1 MANKRGFGSVYQ
13 QKKRGLDG
21 KLAVLP
27 TWWIKYSKS
36 GQIFRES
43 SGSHDRREAEK
54 LLKKRLGDVVTGR
67 FGGLKPERIRF
78 SELVAEVIEDY
89 RENGRATIADVERRL
104 KLHLLPE
111 LGEIRAADFGTRDLK
126 HYIAKRRNKG
136 AENATINREL
146 AIVKRAFRL
155 AASADPPL
163 VNSIP
168 RISLLEENNV
178 RKGFLE
184 HEAYIALRNELP
196 DHLKAIFVIG
206 FHTGARVGELE
217 GLKWAQVELNAKRI
231 ILQPGET
238 KNGEGRTLPIYG
250 EMLEWLRIGREIR
263 NAQFSNCPYVFHRDG
278 ERLANWRDDWDA
290 ACKRAGVEGLL
301 FHDLRRTAV
310 RNMVR
315 AGIPEKVAMQISG
328 HKTRSIFDRYNI
340 VNERDLSDAA
350 AKMDRHFSRLGIL
363 TGILTQEDQEKRA
376 ERKPVSPLQ

>member
-1 MANKRGFGSVYQ
+1 MAKKRGFGSVYH
-13 QKKRGLDG
+13 QKRRGLDG
-21 KLAVLP
+21 NMVSLP
-27 TWWIKYSKS
+27 TWWIKYSKG

-43 SGSHDRREAEK
+43 SGSYDRREAEK
-54 LLKKRLGDVVTGR
+54 LLKKRLGEVVTGR
-67 FGGLKPERIRF
+67 FGGLKPERIKF
-78 SELVAEVIEDY
+78 VELANEVIEDY
-89 RENGRATIADVERRL
+89 RENERATIADVERRL
-104 KLHLLPE
+104 RLHLLPE

-126 HYIAKRRNKG
+126 CYITKRRKDG

-155 AASADPPL
+155 AATSDPPL
-163 VNSIP
+163 VNRIP

-217 GLKWAQVELNAKRI
+217 DLVWPRVELYARRI
-231 ILQPGET
+231 VLQPGET
-238 KNGEGRTLPIYG
+238 KNREGRALPIYG
-250 EMLEWLRIGREIR
+250 EMLEWLRMAKVIR
-263 NAQFSNCPYVFHRDG
+263 DAHFPSCPYVFSRNG

-290 ACKRAGVEGLL
+290 ACERAGVAGVL

-350 AKMDRHFSRLGIL
+350 AKMDRHLSGLGIL
-363 TGILTQEDQEKRA
+363 SGILAAKEEEKRDG
-376 ERKPVSPLQ
+376 EKPATPLQ